1 MIRLSGIV
9 RESVVDGPG
18 IRLAVFTQGC
28 PHRCS
33 GCHNPHTHGFEGGY
47 DCNPHDI
54 LAMYDEHPLRGITL
68 TGGEPLCQAK
78 QLLPL
83 VQEIKDR
90 GGDIFCFTGYTFEQL
105 LQMVNDDADLSEFL
119 RLVDILVDGPYIDSQ
134 RNLMLRFRGS
144 ENQRVLDMPRSLEA
158 GEAVWAEGY

>member
-1 MIRLSGIV
+1 
-9 RESVVDGPG
+9 
-18 IRLAVFTQGC
+18 
-28 PHRCS
+28 
-33 GCHNPHTHGFEGGY
+33 
-47 DCNPHDI
+47 
-54 LAMYDEHPLRGITL
+54 MYDEHPLRGITL